1 MQTESLKRASFLFSV
16 WALSIFQWLL
26 LIWIVAF
33 NISSV
38 DKLCMITLYSFRKV
52 NIIRH
57 FNFLY
62 FLFGSFQYFNGYPWF
77 GFLRSIF
84 PPPDKLAWS
93 PTNHST
99 GHQMSRQGLYL
110 PKKAYFGAKM
120 ASFWPN
126 IILETTYQETT
137 KPPRSHSF
145 FGQAWHRM
153 DQKGQY
159 LALNDRNAYFWQNLA
174 VVWPKS

>member
-120 ASFWPN
+120 AVFWPN
-126 IILETTYQETT
+126 ILIIVGGRKQKQKFWYTYIR
-137 KPPRSHSF
+137 KPPGHLVRIF
-145 FGQAWHRM
+145 FWSSIAPNWSES
-153 DQKGQY
+153 
-159 LALNDRNAYFWQNLA
+159 
-174 VVWPKS
+174 PKFNPI